1 MTQGPHLI
9 LDPSRAEALQ
19 QAFVVWKFERV
30 LTKVLGVPFAVA
42 LTHTLVK
49 DVLIKAGQDVSKI
62 KGLEHAVN

>member
-42 LTHTLVK
+42 LTHALVK
-49 DVLIKAGQDVSKI
+49 AVIRSAGVEVDVKLGDLNTQ
-62 KGLEHAVN
+62 